1 MLKSIC
7 VIFQN
12 QYIALQC
19 DTIDPV
25 CMYSVHCIYVEI
37 SRWKPM
43 NLIW

>member
-12 QYIALQC
+12 QYIALQR
-19 DTIDPV
+19 DIIDPV
-25 CMYSVHCIYVEI
+25 CILYTVHNVEI

>member
-1 MLKSIC
+1 MLNSIC

-25 CMYSVHCIYVEI
+25 YTVHCVYVEI